1 MSTAPIRVSDIVLG
15 KFYALATLLF
25 IPVAIISIYPLVL
38 SAFGEISLAE
48 TDLAVGA
55 FFLYGLACI
64 TIGEFVS
71 SITESQ
77 MIAAIISFGILFAGY
92 VMNAMPKLYMVTGH
106 GELELDSA
114 FTDILQ
120 KANIDTQAV
129 NLMDYD
135 AVPEDAMAVFVNA
148 PTEDL
153 SSDDAQKILNYLNN
167 GGDIFINT
175 AYTGKDMPNLNK
187 LLDFYGVITEAAV
200 EDTIEDTAEY
210 ITGAAAEDDTEDT
223 TEDTARGTDGENA
236 ETSRQVNQDTVSAYL
251 DDICAFTAKQE
262 ITDVTDDS
270 DYGISDESDTVT
282 LQLANDLY
290 VFRIGDY
297 NSLAGGY
304 YLTVNDGSSVY
315 LIDSSTYYLLH
326 KDSSYF
332 EAADEEESTEAADQE

>member
-1 MSTAPIRVSDIVLG
+1 
-15 KFYALATLLF
+15 
-25 IPVAIISIYPLVL
+25 
-38 SAFGEISLAE
+38 
-48 TDLAVGA
+48 
-55 FFLYGLACI
+55 
-64 TIGEFVS
+64 
-71 SITESQ
+71 

-135 AVPEDAMAVFVNA
+135 AVPQDAMAVFVNA

-187 LLDFYGVITEAAV
+187 LLDFYGVITEAA
-200 EDTIEDTAEY
+200 
-210 ITGAAAEDDTEDT
+210 AEDDIEDT
-223 TEDTARGTDGENA
+223 TEDTAQGTDGENA
-236 ETSRQVNQDTVSAYL
+236 ETIRQVNQDTVSAYL
-251 DDICAFTAKQE
+251 DDICVFTAKQE

>member
-1 MSTAPIRVSDIVLG
+1 MNRKSKRNLIVLLILIVVLLVIFLFLKKNEDADFMQEEAVTTEESVPVVSINKEEVTDMEFIRSDG
-15 KFYALATLLF
+15 GSFTLHKQEDTWNYLEEA
-25 IPVAIISIYPLVL
+25 AINTSED
-38 SAFGEISLAE
+38 STG
-48 TDLAVGA
+48 D
-55 FFLYGLACI
+55 
-64 TIGEFVS
+64 
-71 SITESQ
+71 ITE
-77 MIAAIISFGILFAGY
+77 AVA
-92 VMNAMPKLYMVTGH
+92 
-106 GELELDSA
+106 EDSA
-114 FTDILQ
+114 
-120 KANIDTQAV
+120 
-129 NLMDYD
+129 
-135 AVPEDAMAVFVNA
+135 
-148 PTEDL
+148 
-153 SSDDAQKILNYLNN
+153 
-167 GGDIFINT
+167 GDII
-175 AYTGKDMPNLNK
+175 
-187 LLDFYGVITEAAV
+187 EAAV
-200 EDTIEDTAEY
+200 EDTTEDTTEY
-210 ITGAAAEDDTEDT
+210 ITEAAAEDDT
-223 TEDTARGTDGENA
+223 AQGTDGGNA

>member
-48 TDLAVGA
+48 TYLSVGA
-55 FFLYGLACI
+55 FFLYGLSCI

-106 GELELDSA
+106 GELEQDSD
-114 FTDILQ
+114 FTGILQ
-120 KANIDTQAV
+120 KANIDTQTV

-200 EDTIEDTAEY
+200 EDTTEDTAEY
-210 ITGAAAEDDTEDT
+210 ITEAAAEDDT
-223 TEDTARGTDGENA
+223 AQGTDGENA
-236 ETSRQVNQDTVSAYL
+236 ETIRQVNQDTVSAYL

-262 ITDVTDDS
+262 ITDVTDYS
-270 DYGISDESDTVT
+270 DYGISDGSVCIPDRR
-282 LQLANDLY
+282 LQ
-290 VFRIGDY
+290 FPRRRI
-297 NSLAGGY
+297 L
-304 YLTVNDGSSVY
+304 
-315 LIDSSTYYLLH
+315 
-326 KDSSYF
+326 SYG
-332 EAADEEESTEAADQE
+332 Q

>member
-48 TDLAVGA
+48 TYLSVGA
-55 FFLYGLACI
+55 FFLYGLSCI

-106 GELELDSA
+106 GELEQDSD
-114 FTDILQ
+114 FTGILQ
-120 KANIDTQAV
+120 KANIDTQTV

-175 AYTGKDMPNLNK
+175 VYTGKDMPNLNK
-187 LLDFYGVITEAAV
+187 LLDFYGVITEAA
-200 EDTIEDTAEY
+200 
-210 ITGAAAEDDTEDT
+210 AEDDIEDT
-223 TEDTARGTDGENA
+223 TEDTAQGTDGENA
-236 ETSRQVNQDTVSAYL
+236 ETIRQVNQDTVSAYL
-251 DDICAFTAKQE
+251 DDICAFMAKQE

>member
-48 TDLAVGA
+48 TYLAVGA

-114 FTDILQ
+114 FTGILQ
-120 KANIDTQAV
+120 KANIDTQTV

-187 LLDFYGVITEAAV
+187 LLDFYGVITEAA
-200 EDTIEDTAEY
+200 
-210 ITGAAAEDDTEDT
+210 AEDDTEDT
-223 TEDTARGTDGENA
+223 TEDTARGTGGENA
-236 ETSRQVNQDTVSAYL
+236 ETIRQVNQDTVSAYL

-262 ITDVTDDS
+262 ITDVTDYS

-326 KDSSYF
+326 KDSSCF
-332 EAADEEESTEAADQE
+332 EVADEEESTEAAD

>member
-1 MSTAPIRVSDIVLG
+1 M
-15 KFYALATLLF
+15 
-25 IPVAIISIYPLVL
+25 
-38 SAFGEISLAE
+38 
-48 TDLAVGA
+48 
-55 FFLYGLACI
+55 
-64 TIGEFVS
+64 S

-187 LLDFYGVITEAAV
+187 LLDFYGVITEAA
-200 EDTIEDTAEY
+200 
-210 ITGAAAEDDTEDT
+210 AEDDTEDT
-223 TEDTARGTDGENA
+223 TEDTARGTGGENA
-236 ETSRQVNQDTVSAYL
+236 ETIRQVNQDTVSAYL

-262 ITDVTDDS
+262 ITDVTDYS

-326 KDSSYF
+326 KDSSCF
-332 EAADEEESTEAADQE
+332 EVADEEESTEAADQE

>member
-1 MSTAPIRVSDIVLG
+1 MLTAPIRVSDIVLG

-38 SAFGEISLAE
+38 SAFGEIPLAE
-48 TDLAVGA
+48 TYLAVGA

-64 TIGEFVS
+64 AIGEFVS

-120 KANIDTQAV
+120 KANIDTQTV

-187 LLDFYGVITEAAV
+187 LLDFYGVITEAA
-200 EDTIEDTAEY
+200 
-210 ITGAAAEDDTEDT
+210 AEDDTEDT
-223 TEDTARGTDGENA
+223 TEDTARGTGGENT
-236 ETSRQVNQDTVSAYL
+236 ETIRQVNQDTVSAYL

-262 ITDVTDDS
+262 ITDVTDYS

-315 LIDSSTYYLLH
+315 LIDNSTYYLLH